1 MTNRRFSRGEP
12 PALQQADVCA
22 ATGVSFK
29 TDPISVIFCCPT
41 ASQRCETH
49 LQPKQT
55 WAAANLQLPDMRCL
69 KIRKKKKNFEPN
81 KHRVLSFLNSF
92 AAVVFDFEHEG
103 AEFTRSR
110 VVCVECWGLG
120 IPSRERVKPPRMQE
134 LCCVWWRQTFIRP
147 FTTSSW
153 NPSTSCK
160 SKNHKYSSPY
170 ISTRSWEHGML
181 QNALNPVIVS
191 CNNTFFTFELG
202 SYQGERT

>member
-1 MTNRRFSRGEP
+1 MKWKNKWQTEGSAEKNLLLCSTQMFVQPRGVLQNKPNFQHFLLSQKWETN
-12 PALQQADVCA
+12 
-22 ATGVSFK
+22 
-29 TDPISVIFCCPT
+29 
-41 ASQRCETH
+41 
-49 LQPKQT
+49 LQPKG
-55 WAAANLQLPDMRCL
+55 AADLQLPDMCCL
-69 KIRKKKKNFEPN
+69 KSKEKKIKAKQT
-81 KHRVLSFLNSF
+81 LNSF
-92 AAVVFDFEHEG
+92 LFDCFAVVVFDWAWSG
-103 AEFTRSR
+103 WVYT
-110 VVCVECWGLG
+110 VKGCLCGVLG
-120 IPSRERVKPPRMQE
+120 VLSIERVKPPRMQE

-191 CNNTFFTFELG
+191 CNNTFFTFGLG